1 MAVPKK
7 RHSHAR
13 THIRRSHQA
22 LKPPKPVLCSH
33 CKQPM
38 VAHRVCANCG
48 YYAGMEVKP
57 PKD

>member
-7 RHSHAR
+7 RHSKTR
-13 THIRRSHQA
+13 RDKRRSHLA
-22 LKPPKPVLCSH
+22 LKPSKPVPCSH

-48 YYAGMEVKP
+48 YYAGSEVKTP
-57 PKD
+57 ED